1 VPTGSAPSD
10 ESNRQGIVGTVVLFA
25 LLFLT
30 LLYVPYSMP
39 TEELPVAPPVTV
51 PTTHGTPTATCTP
64 SLAVQPS
71 ATRAP
76 TLTSEPSPSVTPPL
90 ATEPSPSV
98 APSRVPQSPTPTA
111 TPLPS
116 RIPATSGP
124 ERIVIPSIDLDA
136 AGGEVGWKVVEENG
150 VLASQWE
157 VADYAVGFHRGSAY
171 PGHVG
176 NTVLSGHHNIR
187 GEVFRYLHLVEP
199 GDDVYL
205 YVGIQG
211 YHYVVE
217 AKYRFLE
224 KGVPPDVKRDN
235 AKWIQHT
242 EDERLTLVTCWPYSG
257 NSHRIVVVAKPE

>member
-1 VPTGSAPSD
+1 MPIGSASSD
-10 ESNRQGIVGTVVLFA
+10 ENDRQGIVGTVVLFA
-25 LLFLT
+25 LLLLT
-30 LLYVPYSMP
+30 LLYVPYSIP
-39 TEELPVAPPVTV
+39 TEKEPVV
-51 PTTHGTPTATCTP
+51 PTATVPAAHATPTVTRTP
-64 SLAVQPS
+64 SMRVEPS
-71 ATRAP
+71 VTRGP
-76 TLTSEPSPSVTPPL
+76 TLTCEPAPSVAPSPT
-90 ATEPSPSV
+90 TEPSPSL
-98 APSRVPQSPTPTA
+98 APSRAQPSPTPTA

-116 RIPATSGP
+116 KVPATSGP

-136 AGGEVGWKVVEENG
+136 PIVEVGWKVVEENG
-150 VLASQWE
+150 VLVSQWE

-187 GEVFRYLHLVEP
+187 GEVFRYVHQVEP

-217 AKYRFLE
+217 AMYRFRE